1 MADWEIKKTLGQC
14 SGTEREFEIGED
26 YFAALVEG
34 AEGLER
40 RDFSVDYWN
49 EAKPDVFCF
58 WKTRMPNP
66 EQKKKIFVNDEMLMA
81 FFERLA
87 EETAPE
93 KINFR
98 FVLTL
103 ILMRKRKLKYD
114 GCKIDDAGKEVWTLR
129 VTGQDRF
136 EKVVNPHLSEDQIE
150 GLTSQMGQILQ
161 MDFEESSE

>member
-14 SGTEREFEIGED
+14 TGTGKEFEIGEE
-26 YFAALVEG
+26 YFAALVETD
-34 AEGLER
+34 EGLER
-40 RDFSVDYWN
+40 RDFSAAYWN
-49 EAKPDVFCF
+49 EHQPAVYCF

-66 EQKKKIFVNDEMLMA
+66 EEKKKIFVDNEMLMA

-87 EETAPE
+87 EETDPE

-103 ILMRKRKLKYD
+103 ILMRKRKLKYN
-114 GCKIDDAGKEVWTLR
+114 GCKIDDGNEIWTLK
-129 VTGQDRF
+129 VTGQDRY
-136 EKVVNPHLSEDQIE
+136 EKVINPHLTEDQIE

-161 MDFEESSE
+161 MDFEESPE

>member
-1 MADWEIKKTLGQC
+1 MADWQINKTLGQC
-14 SGTEREFEIGED
+14 TGCGREFEIGEE

-34 AEGLER
+34 EEGLQR
-40 RDFSVDYWN
+40 QDFSAEYWN
-49 EAKPDVFCF
+49 DAKPPVYCF
-58 WKTRMPNP
+58 WKTKMPNP
-66 EQKKKIFVNDEMLMA
+66 EQKKKVFIDDEMLMT
-81 FFERLA
+81 FFDRLA
-87 EETAPE
+87 GETEQE

-114 GCKIDDAGKEVWTLR
+114 GCKIENGKEVWTLK

-136 EKVVNPHLSEDQIE
+136 EKVINPHLTEDQIE

-161 MDFEESSE
+161 MDFDEEQ